1 MSKKDTIV
9 IAHGHLYLF
18 WTTGVYYTRELLER
32 YNVVL
37 LVPKEYRNSE
47 RFLNFCS
54 NSGIKYI
61 YYYGFL
67 KGNLITRS
75 FSNSALFQKIILLH
89 SPVCVVQHDY
99 ILADN
104 MYLFH
109 WAKRLT
115 EKCQNIVILSSQPSS
130 KPILKTF
137 AQIREELIAEY
148 SHKYYLPKWTIA
160 KLTAV
165 RRWIYSY
172 LNNRLLP
179 ILILRE
185 SPYFPVSNWNN
196 VDILPTKP
204 LFDYFLVY
212 DTCERDYLEEL
223 FQTTG
228 PFQIIKSPISDP
240 YKINSS
246 LYNIMENQQVVFF
259 PSLIALGRISSEKP
273 VLIKWVEAL
282 NILREKYPKHR
293 FLMKFHPGAKD
304 KYILPVKSYF
314 SKQCSFLSF
323 APKTDGAEELMVN
336 SQVVVGDA
344 STTLWW
350 ARAEGSK
357 TVISLDFENHGIS
370 NSMAAYKSIFYFKN
384 LNGLSKF
391 DATKETNEI
400 QKEVRPTLLEFINKS
415 SKG

>member
-1 MSKKDTIV
+1 M
-9 IAHGHLYLF
+9 
-18 WTTGVYYTRELLER
+18 
-32 YNVVL
+32 
-37 LVPKEYRNSE
+37 
-47 RFLNFCS
+47 
-54 NSGIKYI
+54 
-61 YYYGFL
+61 
-67 KGNLITRS
+67 
-75 FSNSALFQKIILLH
+75 
-89 SPVCVVQHDY
+89 
-99 ILADN
+99 
-104 MYLFH
+104 
-109 WAKRLT
+109 
-115 EKCQNIVILSSQPSS
+115 
-130 KPILKTF
+130 
-137 AQIREELIAEY
+137 
-148 SHKYYLPKWTIA
+148 
-160 KLTAV
+160 
-165 RRWIYSY
+165 
-172 LNNRLLP
+172 
-179 ILILRE
+179 
-185 SPYFPVSNWNN
+185 
-196 VDILPTKP
+196 PTKP